1 MVALRRRWT
10 QEALGD
16 LRELS
21 VGCLREAPLHTFA
34 RGTLVDRGVPQS
46 TRACVS
52 VVCACWSPGPGR
64 DVAQQA
70 AKRHLAPSIVIRR

>member
-16 LRELS
+16 LQELS
-21 VGCLREAPLHTFA
+21 IGCLREAPLHTFA
-34 RGTLVDRGVPQS
+34 RGTLVDRG
-46 TRACVS
+46 RAPVDEGLRQRR
-52 VVCACWSPGPGR
+52 VRVLVARPGR

-70 AKRHLAPSIVIRR
+70 AKRHLAPSVVIRR